1 MRLPPQP
8 REGAAGSDQ
17 LIIGAAFGYLP
28 AIENHNLVDLVEA
41 LQGRLAHDHGT
52 FVPALLIPGPGAR
65 GRGR

>member
-28 AIENHNLVDLVEA
+28 VIEYHNLVDLVEA

-52 FVPALLIPGPGAR
+52 FVPALFTPVR
-65 GRGR
+65 GR